1 MTDEGL
7 HVSERPYEDALHT
20 RWTLEGRIPL
30 TGVADGASWHRART
44 VVSGDPVTLFVVA
57 GDQALEVAD
66 AARRAYLVE
75 NARLIAVQEVEVLE
89 DVPTPD
95 GPTTLTVVQYGM
107 PPAPPLAALLSEG
120 PMRPETIRSIIGEA
134 ATGLEAARHRGL
146 RHQFLDSNR
155 LFVDTAE
162 DTVTVLGVGVEAAA
176 HPDAEDDSRTAAF
189 QDTAALVSLLFRGL
203 TGTAPGR
210 LSGTRIPRPSTLV
223 ERRIPEDLD
232 VLCDLV
238 LNGDGGDM
246 PTTTRELVAE
256 LGPWQSIPVTLEA
269 YDPDQA
275 AAAPPAAGPSA
286 TATAAAGASAASASG
301 VAAAPTSGVAA
312 APASGA
318 ADAVS
323 PATPAS
329 SAPLPPASSDAAT
342 PSTPGP
348 TPDEAPGRSSDAAAG
363 QDQEPHADQ
372 AEPSQDDAAAAQEFV
387 QDLQLDQRRSE
398 SSFPGHVDLGDA
410 NTSAADTPSGT
421 EDSASEAGSVG
432 SGERD
437 QRDESAPSARP
448 VPGPGSEPDAE
459 PEPSA
464 AQGSSAQQ
472 GTSAE
477 PQQQSALASD
487 ATADAAPHSSP
498 NDDQDSAAAAVGTG
512 AAASTQSDPEAT
524 SVLGPTDD
532 EPAELPAHGPII
544 VRGRDRSVMTPADP
558 EPEQPERSGAP
569 AGRSSLFRDVVDVAM
584 ADEAPDNAYAAATAP
599 REERSRQSQWI
610 IVGAALLVIV
620 ALVFAVTSITSGL
633 RDQAAGPT
641 KTTAAPTSAAPSED
655 EDDDAS
661 EKPKETKKKLPDPKV
676 DTDGVEGFAE
686 GGNQKADYS
695 EQAGVLTDG
704 DDSTQWKTKI
714 YQTPQFGNLKD
725 GLGFRIPFDKKSDLS
740 KVTVTTA
747 ENSGGKIELYQLKDD
762 GTRGDKLADG
772 EFAGD
777 GDVELKPKKSVDSSG
792 VVVWISE
799 LPQGSQGYR
808 AEINEISVE

>member
-275 AAAPPAAGPSA
+275 RRGTARSRAVRNSHGRRGGLRSLGVGGHGSTDVGSRGSTGVGSCGRRLPGDTCEFRAPPTGILRC
-286 TATAAAGASAASASG
+286 GN
-301 VAAAPTSGVAA
+301 
-312 APASGA
+312 
-318 ADAVS
+318 
-323 PATPAS
+323 
-329 SAPLPPASSDAAT
+329 PLDT
-342 PSTPGP
+342 RT
-348 TPDEAPGRSSDAAAG
+348 DPGRG
-363 QDQEPHADQ
+363 
-372 AEPSQDDAAAAQEFV
+372 
-387 QDLQLDQRRSE
+387 
-398 SSFPGHVDLGDA
+398 
-410 NTSAADTPSGT
+410 
-421 EDSASEAGSVG
+421 
-432 SGERD
+432 
-437 QRDESAPSARP
+437 ARP
-448 VPGPGSEPDAE
+448 VVGRRGGPGPGAPRGPGRTVAGRRRRG
-459 PEPSA
+459 PGVRAGPA
-464 AQGSSAQQ
+464 AR
-472 GTSAE
+472 
-477 PQQQSALASD
+477 P
-487 ATADAAPHSSP
+487 ATIRILLPRSRRPRRREHLCRRCPFRDR
-498 NDDQDSAAAAVGTG
+498 G
-512 AAASTQSDPEAT
+512 
-524 SVLGPTDD
+524 LG
-532 EPAELPAHGPII
+532 L
-544 VRGRDRSVMTPADP
+544 RGRIR
-558 EPEQPERSGAP
+558 R
-569 AGRSSLFRDVVDVAM
+569 F
-584 ADEAPDNAYAAATAP
+584 
-599 REERSRQSQWI
+599 W
-610 IVGAALLVIV
+610 
-620 ALVFAVTSITSGL
+620 
-633 RDQAAGPT
+633 
-641 KTTAAPTSAAPSED
+641 
-655 EDDDAS
+655 
-661 EKPKETKKKLPDPKV
+661 
-676 DTDGVEGFAE
+676 
-686 GGNQKADYS
+686 
-695 EQAGVLTDG
+695 
-704 DDSTQWKTKI
+704 
-714 YQTPQFGNLKD
+714 
-725 GLGFRIPFDKKSDLS
+725 
-740 KVTVTTA
+740 
-747 ENSGGKIELYQLKDD
+747 
-762 GTRGDKLADG
+762 
-772 EFAGD
+772 
-777 GDVELKPKKSVDSSG
+777 
-792 VVVWISE
+792 
-799 LPQGSQGYR
+799 
-808 AEINEISVE
+808 